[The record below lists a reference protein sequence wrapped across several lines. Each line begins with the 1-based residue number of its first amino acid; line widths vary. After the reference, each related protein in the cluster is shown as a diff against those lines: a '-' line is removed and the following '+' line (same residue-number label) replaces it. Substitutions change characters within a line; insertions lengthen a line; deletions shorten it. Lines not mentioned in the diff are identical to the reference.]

1 MVAVAAATVAGA
13 DRATCT
19 ETHRRWR
26 PAGRF
31 FFGEEEGLALFPQ
44 EALNPGVRKREVF
57 GWAMYDFANSG
68 YTTVVITAVF
78 AAYFVGGIAG
88 KAPWATFAWTAALS
102 VSYAIVMVTM
112 PSLGAWADLRAAKK
126 RLLALSTAGCVAS
139 TAALALAGP
148 GSVPLAMLLVIVSNT
163 FYSYG
168 ESLTAAFLPEL
179 ARPDAMGK
187 VSGWGWS
194 FGYFGGMLALGVC
207 LAYVLWAQGRGIP
220 AEHFVPVTMVL
231 TAIIYGGASLL
242 TFKLLRER
250 ARPNPDAARQG
261 GVRASL
267 RQLHATFMR
276 ARQYRDFMWLMACGV
291 FYQGGV
297 AVAVSLA
304 AIYAEQVIGFRQQET
319 MVLIFVLNI
328 AAAAGAFAWGYL
340 QDRIGHKLAL
350 GSTLVGWIATCLI
363 AALTTTKGGFW
374 WAAGIAGLCMGS
386 SQSAGR
392 ALAGIFAPP
401 RQVGEF
407 FGLWTFAIRLASI
420 IGPLMY
426 GGITWAT
433 GGNQRTAI
441 VATSAHITGPAEWSK
456 RIATGEF
463 KSIPV
468 AAA

>member
-1 MVAVAAATVAGA
+1 M
-13 DRATCT
+13 
-19 ETHRRWR
+19 
-26 PAGRF
+26 
-31 FFGEEEGLALFPQ
+31 ALFPQ
-44 EALNPGVRKREVF
+44 DALNPGVRRREVF

-88 KAPWATFAWTAALS
+88 KAAWATFAWTAALS
-102 VSYAIVMVTM
+102 ISYAIVMVTM
-112 PSLGAWADLRAAKK
+112 PSLGAYADLRAAKK
-126 RLLALSTAGCVAS
+126 RLLALATAGCVLS
-139 TAALALAGP
+139 TAALAFAGP
-148 GSVPLAMLLVIVSNT
+148 GSVALAMLLVIVSNT

-168 ESLTAAFLPEL
+168 ESLTGAFLPEL
-179 ARPDAMGK
+179 ARPEAMGK

-207 LAYVLWAQGRGIP
+207 LAYVLWAQAHGVP
-220 AEHFVPVTMVL
+220 AERFVPVTMVV
-231 TAIIYGGASLL
+231 TALIYGGASLV
-242 TFKLLRER
+242 TFRLLRER
-250 ARPNPDAARQG
+250 AVPDPDAARQG
-261 GVRASL
+261 GWRASL
-267 RQLHATFMR
+267 RQLRATFHQ
-276 ARQYRDFMWLMACGV
+276 ARRYRDFMWLMACAV

-304 AIYAEQVIGFRQQET
+304 AIYAEQVIGFQPQET

-363 AALTTTKGGFW
+363 AAVTTTKGGFW

-392 ALAGIFAPP
+392 ALASLFAPP
-401 RQVGEF
+401 RQGAEF

-426 GGITWAT
+426 GAITWAT

-441 VATSAHITGPAEWSK
+441 VATSALFAAGLVLLLK
-456 RIATGEF
+456 VDVGRGR
-463 KSIPV
+463 
-468 AAA
+468 AAALAADAA